1 MNVEKHH
8 GGWVILLSFIF
19 SFMLAII
26 PLPIWA
32 TVWRPDWVEMVL
44 IYWCLAIPQ
53 RIGIM
58 TAWSIGII
66 YDVLHNSLLGQH
78 ALFFSFIA
86 YVSIKLHK
94 QIRLFPL
101 WQQAIVIFGLITITH
116 LFNIIINTILGH
128 PPLVVISFIYEGL
141 TSMLLWPWLFI
152 ILRDMRRTY
161 NVY

>member
-53 RIGIM
+53 RIGII
-58 TAWSIGII
+58 TAFHIGII

-86 YVSIKLHK
+86 YVSIKLHR

-116 LFNIIINTILGH
+116 LFNIIINSILGH
-128 PPLVVISFIYEGL
+128 PPLVLVSFIYEGL
-141 TSMLLWPWLFI
+141 SSMLLWPWLFI

>member
-86 YVSIKLHK
+86 YVSIKLHR

>member
-58 TAWSIGII
+58 TAFHIGII

-86 YVSIKLHK
+86 YVSIKLHR

>member
-32 TVWRPDWVEMVL
+32 TIWRPDWVEMVL

-53 RIGIM
+53 RIGIIS
-58 TAWSIGII
+58 AWSIGII

-78 ALFFSFIA
+78 ALFFSVIA
-86 YVSIKLHK
+86 YVSIKLHR

-101 WQQAIVIFGLITITH
+101 WQQAIVIFGLVTITH
-116 LFNIIINTILGH
+116 LLNIIINSILGH
-128 PPLVVISFIYEGL
+128 PPLVLVSFIYEGL
-141 TSMLLWPWLFI
+141 SSMLLWPWLFI

>member
-8 GGWVILLSFIF
+8 AGWVILLSFIF

-32 TVWRPDWVEMVL
+32 TIWRPDWVEMVL

-53 RIGIM
+53 RIGII

-78 ALFFSFIA
+78 ALLFSLIA
-86 YVSIKLHK
+86 YISIKLHR

-116 LFNIIINTILGH
+116 LLNIIINSILGH
-128 PPLVVISFIYEGL
+128 PPLVLLSFIYEGL
-141 TSMLLWPWLFI
+141 SSMLLWPWLFI

>member
-32 TVWRPDWVEMVL
+32 TIWRPDWVEMVL

-58 TAWSIGII
+58 TAFHIGII

-86 YVSIKLHK
+86 YISIKLHR

-101 WQQAIVIFGLITITH
+101 WQQAIVIFGLVTITH
-116 LFNIIINTILGH
+116 LLNIIINSILGH
-128 PPLVVISFIYEGL
+128 PPLVLVSFIYEGL
-141 TSMLLWPWLFI
+141 SSMLLWPWLFI